1 MARAGASNLAAGARL
16 ALVAALA
23 AGCGGTSPSSGLTA
37 YLRVSFRT
45 QSSQVVPAQFVPG
58 PLATVTDATKPTVDS
73 VAANSSMVYPGAV
86 GRGMSGRIS
95 GTGTAILV
103 GLPNDSGHW
112 VVPAG
117 TADIDTPGDFSF
129 DLSLSYSPELP
140 LGDTSLVFRAVD
152 AQGVVGPAYVLP
164 LTVFQPIP
172 AGALVVSLSWDTE
185 SDLDLHVQVPNVN
198 DPNAPYYVWSRNP
211 VALPPRMPGDPLPTA
226 DEIAAAGQLD
236 FDSNAACVIDGRR
249 QENLVFPNPPPSG
262 AYQVKVDAFSLC
274 GQATA
279 RWQAVAVDGS
289 GNLLG
294 QAFGQL
300 TDVATQGS
308 HLPSSGLLAF
318 GFSIP

>member
-1 MARAGASNLAAGARL
+1 MARAGL
-16 ALVAALA
+16 ALLVAVLA
-23 AGCGGTSPSSGLTA
+23 GGCGGASPSSGLTA

-45 QSSQVVPAQFVPG
+45 QSSQVVPAQFAPS
-58 PLATVTDATKPTVDS
+58 PLAPSTDATGPTVDS
-73 VAANSSMVYPGAV
+73 VATNSSTVYPGAM

-95 GTGTAILV
+95 STASAVLI
-103 GLPNDSGHW
+103 GLADDSGHW

-117 TADIDTPGDFSF
+117 TADVDTPGDFTFDVTLSF
-129 DLSLSYSPELP
+129 SPELP
-140 LGDTSLVFRAVD
+140 LGDASLVFRAVD
-152 AQGVVGPAYVLP
+152 EQGQVGPAYVLP
-164 LTVFQPIP
+164 LMVSEPIP
-172 AGALVVSLSWDTE
+172 TGALVVSLSWDTE

-198 DPNAPYYVWSRNP
+198 DASAPYYVWNRNP
-211 VALPPRMPGDPLPTA
+211 VALPPRAPGDPLPTA

-262 AYQVKVDAFSLC
+262 AYLVKVDAFSLC

-279 RWQAVAVDGS
+279 RWQAVAIDGG
-289 GNLLG
+289 GNMLG
-294 QAFGQL
+294 QAFGQF